1 MGKPTGFLEYQRQ
14 LPKDRPPKERMKD
27 WDEFHTHFDLA
38 QLQLQGARCM
48 DCGVPFCQSGMM
60 IGGMVSGCPLNNL
73 VPEWNDLIY
82 NGNWEQAWRRLM
94 KTNSFPEF
102 TSRLPGFVRGSVYL
116 QFKRSPGFC

>member
-48 DCGVPFCQSGMM
+48 TAVYRFVTQVSKSEERQSA
-60 IGGMVSGCPLNNL
+60 VL
-73 VPEWNDLIY
+73 
-82 NGNWEQAWRRLM
+82 
-94 KTNSFPEF
+94 
-102 TSRLPGFVRGSVYL
+102 
-116 QFKRSPGFC
+116 

>member
-48 DCGVPFCQSGMM
+48 DCGVPFCHTGKQ
-60 IGGMVSGCPLNNL
+60 IGRTSIGCPLNNL
-73 VPEWNDLIY
+73 IPEWNDLVY
-82 NGNWEQAWRRLM
+82 RGDMDEAYRL
-94 KTNSFPEF
+94 S
-102 TSRLPGFVRGSVYL
+102 LIHI
-116 QFKRSPGFC
+116 